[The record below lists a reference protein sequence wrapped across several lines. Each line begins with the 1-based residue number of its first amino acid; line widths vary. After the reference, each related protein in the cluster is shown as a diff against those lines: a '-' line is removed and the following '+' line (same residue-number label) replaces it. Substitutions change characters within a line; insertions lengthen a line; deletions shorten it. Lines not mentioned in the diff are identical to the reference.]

1 MKRKTKTM
9 QPAKINWKA
18 KSKLD
23 CWNADAKDTKGK
35 KDVTSPPQKSSNVS
49 GSEKTLMEAQQ
60 ELESSMPKFS
70 ENQPGKLSLRK
81 EPSE

>member
-49 GSEKTLMEAQQ
+49 GSEKTLMEAQ
-60 ELESSMPKFS
+60 
-70 ENQPGKLSLRK
+70 
-81 EPSE
+81 